1 MTEVEGK
8 SEAEAKGEAE
18 GETEIEGEAETSAE
32 NVIAIESEE
41 DETENNTNGD
51 DALSTGTVFIS
62 SINIF
67 FIIWNEKRIVLL
79 LYKYIVYI
87 NEIRVNI

>member
-1 MTEVEGK
+1 MTGVESK
-8 SEAEAKGEAE
+8 SEGEAESVTKGEAE

-67 FIIWNEKRIVLL
+67 LSSGMKKNWVFA
-79 LYKYIVYI
+79 
-87 NEIRVNI
+87 